1 MSGVNVVGGRP
12 QESNPHNESNALWV
26 VPEACISKATSTNLP
41 TVSRLLPI
49 ALLLISGCDPV
60 GRENG
65 RGSAVPEVAPPIL
78 SPVEIKPPRIE
89 RAPVG
94 RVDLIDPPR
103 VDSIQVD
110 ELRQSDGVVDI
121 LWVVDDSGSMTNE
134 RRTLVGNFNRFVQEL
149 LALQVDFQMGVTSI
163 VASDGGRLRGATKI
177 ITNLTTDPRRV
188 FELNTTFPSS
198 RSRWEQGLR
207 MTQLGL
213 SSPNIDPGQPNAGFL
228 RPNAALAIIVLTNE
242 DDSSFGTTDHYARVF
257 KALKGKGN
265 ENLVSFSVIG
275 GTIPNG
281 CVPPGETGLY
291 GSTADPAIRYAEVAT
306 KTGGII
312 GSICDA
318 SFEQTLV
325 RIAQALNTLKRVFPL
340 TLPPII
346 NSITVTVAGVA
357 VRQDPV
363 NGWQYRTDTNSVVFL
378 GNYVPPPGS
387 TVRLQYAYARP

>member
-1 MSGVNVVGGRP
+1 M
-12 QESNPHNESNALWV
+12 
-26 VPEACISKATSTNLP
+26 
-41 TVSRLLPI
+41 SRLLPI

>member
-1 MSGVNVVGGRP
+1 
-12 QESNPHNESNALWV
+12 
-26 VPEACISKATSTNLP
+26 VP
-41 TVSRLLPI
+41 
-49 ALLLISGCDPV
+49 D
-60 GRENG
+60 
-65 RGSAVPEVAPPIL
+65 VAPPIL

-94 RVDLIDPPR
+94 RVALIDPPR

-134 RRTLVGNFNRFVQEL
+134 RRTLVGNFDRFVQEL
-149 LALQVDFQMGVTSI
+149 LTLQVDFQMGVTSI
-163 VASDGGRLRGATKI
+163 VASDGGRLRGTTKI
-177 ITNLTTDPRRV
+177 ISNMTMDPRRV

-213 SSPNIDPGQPNAGFL
+213 TSPNIDVGQPNAGFL

-318 SFEQTLV
+318 SFEQTLT

-340 TLPPII
+340 TLQPIV
-346 NSITVTVAGVA
+346 NSIAVTVAGA
-357 VRQDPV
+357 TIPQDPV
-363 NGWQYRTDTNSVVFL
+363 NGWQYRADTNSVVFL

-387 TVRLQYAYARP
+387 IVRLTYAYARP